1 MKWFV
6 ELQSGDAVFV
16 RKYDA
21 DSDRSFLLRGDEGIL
36 VFESEDEALDW
47 VIALRRNFRSVN
59 FEWRVV
65 SEQMLKR
72 TRKINDAQFDDF
84 ALVFNPQ
91 QAWLEALWK
100 MVLDQGLQFAVDELD
115 EVYDKVW
122 WWLDLDDLTV
132 CLALGVRH
140 TFWEAFDFVDLEI
153 LAKDLTLF
161 ISLDLED

>member
-6 ELQSGDAVFV
+6 ELQSDDMAFA
-16 RKYDA
+16 RRYDA
-21 DSDRSFLLRGDEGIL
+21 DSGRSFLLRGDKGVL
-36 VFESEDEALDW
+36 VFEDEHEALEW

-65 SEQMLKR
+65 NEQVLKR
-72 TRKINDAQFDDF
+72 TRKINDAQFGDF
-84 ALVFNPQ
+84 ALVLNPQ

-122 WWLDLDDLTV
+122 WWLDLDKVFV

-140 TFWEAFDFVDLEI
+140 TFWEVFDFADLEI
-153 LAKDLTLF
+153 SAKDLTLF
-161 ISLDLED
+161 ILLDLED